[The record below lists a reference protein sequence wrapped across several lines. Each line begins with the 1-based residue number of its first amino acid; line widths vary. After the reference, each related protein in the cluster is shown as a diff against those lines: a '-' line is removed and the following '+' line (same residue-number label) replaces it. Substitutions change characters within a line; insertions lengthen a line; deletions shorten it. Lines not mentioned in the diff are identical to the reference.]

1 MKYTLA
7 NAAEFAASRI
17 DAWNSHNVDRILA
30 HYSDDV
36 VFSSPLVRTIAG
48 GTSDSIRGRSALQT
62 YFCAVLREFPSLRL
76 RLRAVYEG
84 DQAVILLCDSLNG
97 LVASEKMKLNEKG
110 QILRVW
116 VYYGRVK
123 QSNPEGV
130 CQEP

>member
-7 NAAEFAASRI
+7 NAAEFAASWI
-17 DAWNSHNVDRILA
+17 ETWNSHNLDRILA

-48 GTSDSIRGRSALQT
+48 RTSIRGRLALQT
-62 YFCAVLREFPSLRL
+62 YFSAVLREFPSLRF
-76 RLRAVYEG
+76 RLRAAYHG
-84 DQAVILLCDSLNG
+84 DQVVVVLCDSLNG
-97 LVASEKMKLNEKG
+97 VVASEKMKLNEKG

-123 QSNPEGV
+123 QSSPEAV
-130 CQEP
+130 CQKP